1 MISVWKKVYGE
12 SPLHLL
18 GQLVAFAIAAYAFT
32 QIIDVTSTDNTS
44 LLIWFVAGA
53 FLHDLVFVPVYLVL
67 DLVARLGIQ
76 DHALRRVRAINHIRF
91 PVAISGV
98 MLFMF
103 FPLILGKNEGIFER
117 TAGEPSPDY
126 LQRWLLITV
135 VVFAISALAYA
146 VRLRRDATRRVGAER
161 DAPTPAPPPAGSV
174 QA

>member
-18 GQLVAFAIAAYAFT
+18 GQLVAFGIAAYAFT
-32 QIIDVTSTDNTS
+32 QIIDVASTDNLS
-44 LLIWFVAGA
+44 LAIWFLGGA
-53 FLHDLVFVPVYLVL
+53 LLHDLLFVPIYLVL
-67 DLVARLGIQ
+67 DLIARLGLQ

-98 MLFMF
+98 MFFMF

-117 TAGEPSPDY
+117 TAGEPNPDY
-126 LQRWLLITV
+126 FQRWLLITV
-135 VVFAISALAYA
+135 VVFAVSALAYA
-146 VRLRRDATRRVGAER
+146 VRLRREARRGARGER
-161 DAPTPAPPPAGSV
+161 DAAAPAAPPAGSV